1 MAGIR
6 KKDPSIMKQIVEFV
20 EQYYFE
26 YHLSPSLQKI
36 ASDIGINKSTVYRYL
51 VEMDRKGMLRYDGT
65 SIETKSIER
74 TDYTMN
80 RAPVLG
86 SVVCGSPE
94 LAEEDFEEF
103 VALPVALFGQGDF
116 FVLRTHGDSM
126 VDAGIDE
133 GDKVVVKKQNYAN
146 YGDIVVAL
154 VGNET
159 TLKTYY
165 PEPDKKR
172 IRLHPENSS
181 MKDIIVTECDIQGV
195 AKHVIKKL

>member
-6 KKDPSIMKQIVEFV
+6 KKDPQTMNDIKKFV
-20 EQYYFE
+20 DEYYFE
-26 YHLSPSLQKI
+26 YHSSPSLQKI
-36 ASDIGINKSTVYRYL
+36 ADGVGIGRTTVHRYL
-51 VEMDRKGMLRYDGT
+51 WEMNEKGMVCYDGKN
-65 SIETKSIER
+65 IATKTIAKS
-74 TDYTMN
+74 DYALN

-116 FVLRTHGDSM
+116 FVLHTHGDSM
-126 VDAGIDE
+126 IDAGIDD
-133 GDKVVVKKQNYAN
+133 GDMVVVKKQNYAD
-146 YGDIVVAL
+146 YGDIVIAL
-154 VGNET
+154 IGNET

-165 PEPDKKR
+165 PEPEKKC
-172 IRLHPENSS
+172 IRLHPENSD
-181 MKDIIVTECDIQGV
+181 MKDIVVRECNIQGV

>member
-6 KKDPSIMKQIVEFV
+6 QKDPQLMKEIKNFV
-20 EQYYFE
+20 DEYFFE
-26 YHLSPSLQKI
+26 HHSSPSLQKI
-36 ASDIGINKSTVYRYL
+36 ADGVGIGRTTVHRYL
-51 VEMDRKGMLRYDGT
+51 WDMDERGMLCYDGKT
-65 SIETKSIER
+65 IETKSIANS
-74 TDYTMN
+74 DYSLN

-116 FVLRTHGDSM
+116 FVLHTHGDSM
-126 VDAGIDE
+126 IDAGIDE
-133 GDKVVVKKQNYAN
+133 GDMVVVKKQNYAD

-154 VGNET
+154 IGNET

-165 PEPDKKR
+165 PEPEKKR
-172 IRLHPENSS
+172 IRLHPENSD
-181 MKDIIVTECDIQGV
+181 MKDIIVRECNIQGV